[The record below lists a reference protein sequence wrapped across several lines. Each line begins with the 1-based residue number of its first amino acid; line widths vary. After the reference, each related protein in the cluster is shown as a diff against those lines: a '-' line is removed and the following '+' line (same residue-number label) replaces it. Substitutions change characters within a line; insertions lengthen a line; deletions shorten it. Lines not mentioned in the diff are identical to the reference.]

1 MNCTLDDNA
10 GAASDEESVHSAV
23 SYESGADEEE
33 DAEYLALEL
42 LHHLPAEKANRL
54 IRSLRSKEKS
64 MQELQRRHQQLL
76 DSYTRLNEAMSKPPT
91 APPAPAPAPAQPSD
105 SSGAAPAAKA
115 GAPVVDKSIWLKM
128 QGNKDETIRKLK
140 EENHYLHV
148 QVARLDDYSR
158 QLGQS
163 LRDTQTDLKRVMRRM
178 DPKGAATRLPPEE
191 APSADI
197 SALDEWERQQAA
209 EAASKQGQQP
219 QADSTAEAA
228 KSKNKRKKKRSERN
242 GAVAKDSQQA
252 SDSMQQGATDDPND
266 QSSPRKEESLEVSP
280 SPKVSAADNP
290 PPGQP

>member
-1 MNCTLDDNA
+1 MNCTLDDNDNE
-10 GAASDEESVHSAV
+10 GAVSDEESVHSAV

-76 DSYTRLNEAMSKPPT
+76 DSYQRLNEAMSKPP
-91 APPAPAPAPAQPSD
+91 APPPAPAPA
-105 SSGAAPAAKA
+105 SGAEAAGGSAAAKA

-140 EENHYLHV
+140 EENHYLHI
-148 QVARLDDYSR
+148 QVARLDEYSR

-163 LRDTQTDLKRVMRRM
+163 LKDTQTDLKRVMKRM

-191 APSADI
+191 APSADLV
-197 SALDEWERQQAA
+197 ALEEWERQQAEA
-209 EAASKQGQQP
+209 ESQRAQP
-219 QADSTAEAA
+219 QVDSTQSEAA
-228 KSKNKRKKKRSERN
+228 KTKNKRKKKRSERN
-242 GAVAKDSQQA
+242 GAKDSQQV
-252 SDSMQQGATDDPND
+252 SDSMQQGATDEGKD
-266 QSSPRKEESLEVSP
+266 QNSSPFIDE
-280 SPKVSAADNP
+280 A
-290 PPGQP
+290 